1 MLEDAH
7 MFRLAAIVA
16 LAIGLAA
23 CGMIDAV
30 RDGLKH
36 TQAVESD
43 LEASTGARP
52 TVGFNWNNGQLVVV
66 TVTFPR
72 LLETRPVR
80 ELAELVRAS
89 VEKEFAQKPNDI
101 VLGFSLGK
109 S

>member
-1 MLEDAH
+1 MLEDVA
-7 MFRLAAIVA
+7 MFRLVTIVA
-16 LAIGLAA
+16 LAVALAA

-36 TQAVESD
+36 TQAIESD
-43 LEASTGARP
+43 LEASTGVKP
-52 TVGFNWNNGQLVVV
+52 NVGFNWNNGQLVVV

-72 LLETRPVR
+72 ILETRPVR

>member
-1 MLEDAH
+1 MLEDVA
-7 MFRLAAIVA
+7 MFRLVTIVA
-16 LAIGLAA
+16 LAVALAA

-36 TQAVESD
+36 TQAIESD
-43 LEASTGARP
+43 LEASTGVKP
-52 TVGFNWNNGQLVVV
+52 NVGFNWNNGQLVVV

-72 LLETRPVR
+72 ILETRSVP
-80 ELAELVRAS
+80 ELAALARAS
-89 VEKEFAQKPNDI
+89 VEKEFGQKPNDI

>member
-1 MLEDAH
+1 ML
-7 MFRLAAIVA
+7 RLAAVAA

-23 CGMIDAV
+23 CGVIDAM

-43 LEASTGARP
+43 LEVSTGVKP
-52 TVGFNWNNGQLVVV
+52 SVGFNWHNGQLVVV
-66 TVTFPR
+66 TVTFPQV
-72 LLETRPVR
+72 LETRPVR
-80 ELAELVRAS
+80 ELAGLVRAS